1 MGKAILKVYTK
12 EWCPYCTKAKALLR
26 SKQLDFEEVDVTS
39 NAEAEQEM
47 IKRSQRR
54 TVPQIFISERSV
66 GGYDDLSQLN
76 ATGELDR
83 LLNIKSSIDLNKVY
97 DVVIVGAGP
106 AGMSAAIYATR
117 KNLST
122 LIIASDI
129 GGQLGTTYEVSNY
142 PGLQMITGPDLVQQ
156 FEEHMDKYGI
166 DKLVGEKVT
175 GLRFEDRCKILDTA
189 SKRQICARSVIIATG
204 AFKRKLNIPGEKELS
219 GKGVVYCSTC
229 DGPLFKGM
237 DIAIIGGGNSGLEA
251 AIEMNGVARNVFLI
265 SRTEWNGDPILQ
277 DKVRSAKGV
286 ESLTIYDPVKIHGSQ
301 QVEGLEVKD
310 LQTSQVRM
318 LDVQGVFIEI
328 GLYPNTDFV
337 LDLLDTNGRGEI
349 KVGRHGQTGISGV
362 FAAGDVTDI
371 HDKQIVIAAGAGA
384 NAALGAFEYLVT
396 QH

>member
-1 MGKAILKVYTK
+1 MDKEILKVYSK
-12 EWCPYCTKAKALLR
+12 EWCPYCAKAKALLR
-26 SKQLDFEEVDVTS
+26 SKKLEFEEINVTS
-39 NAEAEQEM
+39 DAAAEQEM
-47 IKRSQRR
+47 ISRSQRR
-54 TVPQIFISERSV
+54 TVPQIFIGDRSV
-66 GGYDDLSQLN
+66 GGYDDLAQLN
-76 ATGELDR
+76 ATGELDQ
-83 LLNIKSSIDLNKVY
+83 LLNIKSSIDLSKVY
-97 DVVIVGAGP
+97 DVVIVGARP
-106 AGMSAAIYATR
+106 AGMSAASYATP

-122 LIIASDI
+122 LIIAADI
-129 GGQLGTTYEVSNY
+129 GGQLGTTYEVGNY
-142 PGLQMITGPDLVQQ
+142 PGFQMITGPDLVKQ
-156 FEEHMDKYGI
+156 FEAHMEKYGI

-175 GLRFEDRCKILDTA
+175 SMSFEDRCKILHTA
-189 SKRQICARSVIIATG
+189 SKRQIRARSIMIATG

-219 GKGVVYCSTC
+219 GRGVVYCSTC

-237 DIAIIGGGNSGLEA
+237 DIAIIGAGNSGLEA
-251 AIEMNGVARNVFLI
+251 AIEMGGVARNVYLI

-277 DKVRSAKGV
+277 DKVRSSKRV
-286 ESLTIYDPVKIHGSQ
+286 ESLMLHDPIKIHGSQ
-301 QVEGLEVKD
+301 QVEGLEIKD
-310 LQTSQVRM
+310 LQTNQVKT

-349 KVGRHGQTGISGV
+349 KIDSHGQTGVSGV

>member
-1 MGKAILKVYTK
+1 MGSPVIQVYSK
-12 EWCPYCTKAKALLR
+12 EWCPYCAKAKALLR
-26 SKQLDFEEVDVTS
+26 SKQLKFEEINVTS
-39 NAEAEQEM
+39 DAVAEQEM
-47 IKRSQRR
+47 VTRSQRR
-54 TVPQIFISERSV
+54 TVPQIFIDDRSI

-76 ATGELDR
+76 ATGELDQ
-83 LLNIKSSIDLNKVY
+83 LLNIESSVDLTKIY

-142 PGLQMITGPDLVQQ
+142 PGFQMITGPDLVQQ
-156 FEEHMDKYGI
+156 FEKHMEKYGI

-175 GLRFEDRCKILDTA
+175 GLRFEDSCKILDTA
-189 SKRQICARSVIIATG
+189 SNRQILARSIIIATG

-219 GKGVVYCSTC
+219 GRGVVYCSTC

-251 AIEMNGVARNVFLI
+251 AIEMNGVARRVSLI
-265 SRTEWNGDPILQ
+265 SRAPWSGDLILQ
-277 DKVRSAKGV
+277 DKVRAAKGV
-286 ESLTIYDPVKIHGSQ
+286 ESLISYDPVRILGSKH
-301 QVEGLEVKD
+301 VEGLEVRE
-310 LQTSQVRM
+310 LQTGRVRI

-328 GLYPNTDFV
+328 GLYPNTDFI
-337 LDLLDTNGRGEI
+337 LDILDTNGRGEI
-349 KVGRHGQTGISGV
+349 KIGSHGQTGVSGV

>member
-1 MGKAILKVYTK
+1 MAKIEVYSK

-26 SKQLDFEEVDVTS
+26 SKQLEYEEIDITS
-39 NAEAEQEM
+39 DAEGEQDM
-47 IKRSQRR
+47 ITRSRRR
-54 TVPQIFISERSV
+54 TVPQVFIDEQSV
-66 GGYDDLSQLN
+66 GGYDDLAQLN

-83 LLNIKSSIDLNKVY
+83 LLGIESPIDLTRVY

-106 AGMSAAIYATR
+106 AGMSAAIYAVR

-122 LIIASDI
+122 LIVAADI
-129 GGQLGTTYEVSNY
+129 GGQLGTTYEVGNY
-142 PGLQMITGPDLVQQ
+142 PGFQMITGPDLVQQ
-156 FEEHMDKYGI
+156 FEEHMDQYGI

-175 GLRFEDRCKILDTA
+175 GLRFEDRCKILETA
-189 SKRQICARSVIIATG
+189 AGREIHARSVIIATG
-204 AFKRKLNIPGEKELS
+204 AFKRKLNIPGEQELA

-229 DGPLFKGM
+229 DGPLFRDM
-237 DIAIIGGGNSGLEA
+237 DIAIMGGGNSGLEA
-251 AIEMNGVARNVFLI
+251 AIEMNGLARKVYLV

-277 DKVRSAKGV
+277 DKVRSAERV
-286 ESLTIYDPVKIHGSQ
+286 ESLVLHDPVEIHGSE
-301 QVEGLEVKD
+301 QVDGVTVKD
-310 LQTSQVRM
+310 LATGKSRM

-337 LDLLDTNGRGEI
+337 LDLLDTNEHGEI
-349 KVGRHGQTGISGV
+349 RTDSRGQTGVNGV
-362 FAAGDVTDI
+362 FAAGDVTDS

>member
-1 MGKAILKVYTK
+1 
-12 EWCPYCTKAKALLR
+12 
-26 SKQLDFEEVDVTS
+26 
-39 NAEAEQEM
+39 
-47 IKRSQRR
+47 
-54 TVPQIFISERSV
+54 VPQIFIDERSV

-83 LLNIKSSIDLNKVY
+83 LLKIKSSIDLTKVY

-106 AGMSAAIYATR
+106 AGMSAAIYAIR

-142 PGLQMITGPDLVQQ
+142 PGFQLITGPDLVQQ
-156 FEEHMDKYGI
+156 FEVHMEKYGI

-175 GLRFEDRCKILDTA
+175 GLHVEDRCKILDTA
-189 SKRQICARSVIIATG
+189 ANRQIRARSIIIATG
-204 AFKRKLNIPGEKELS
+204 AFKRKLNIPGEKELL
-219 GKGVVYCSTC
+219 GRGVVYCSTC
-229 DGPLFKGM
+229 DGPLFRGM
-237 DIAIIGGGNSGLEA
+237 DIAIIGGGNSALEA
-251 AIEMNGVARNVFLI
+251 ALEMNGVARNIFLI

-277 DKVRSAKGV
+277 DKVRSAEGIK
-286 ESLTIYDPVKIHGSQ
+286 SLTLYDPVKIHGSE
-301 QVEGLEVKD
+301 QVEGLEVRD
-310 LQTSQVRM
+310 LQTSKART

-349 KVGRHGQTGISGV
+349 KIGRHGQTGISGV

-384 NAALGAFEYLVT
+384 NAALGAFEYLMT

>member
-1 MGKAILKVYTK
+1 MGKAILKVYSK
-12 EWCPYCTKAKALLR
+12 EWCPYCAKAKALLR
-26 SKQLDFEEVDVTS
+26 SKQLEFEEVDVTS
-39 NAEAEQEM
+39 DVEAEQEM
-47 IKRSQRR
+47 IKRSKRR
-54 TVPQIFISERSV
+54 TVPQIFIDERSV

-83 LLNIKSSIDLNKVY
+83 LLNIKSSIDLTKVY

-106 AGMSAAIYATR
+106 AGMSAAIYAAR

-129 GGQLGTTYEVSNY
+129 GGQLGTTYEVNNY
-142 PGLQMITGPDLVQQ
+142 PGFQMITGPDLVQQ
-156 FEEHMDKYGI
+156 FEVHMEKYGI

-175 GLRFEDRCKILDTA
+175 GLHFKDRCKILDTA
-189 SKRQICARSVIIATG
+189 SNRQIRARSIIIATG
-204 AFKRKLNIPGEKELS
+204 AFKRKLNIPGEKELL
-219 GKGVVYCSTC
+219 GRGVVYCSTC
-229 DGPLFKGM
+229 DGPLFRGM

-251 AIEMNGVARNVFLI
+251 ALEMNGVARNIFLI
-265 SRTEWNGDPILQ
+265 SRMEWSGDPILQ
-277 DKVRSAKGV
+277 DKVRSAEGIK
-286 ESLTIYDPVKIHGSQ
+286 SLTLYDPVKIHGSQ
-301 QVEGLEVKD
+301 QVEGLEVRD
-310 LQTSQVRM
+310 LQTSKART

-349 KVGRHGQTGISGV
+349 KIGRHGQTGISGV

>member
-1 MGKAILKVYTK
+1 MVKAILKVYSR
-12 EWCPYCTKAKALLR
+12 EWCPYCAKAKALLR
-26 SKQLDFEEVDVTS
+26 SKQLELEEVDVTS
-39 NAEAEQEM
+39 DVEAEQEM
-47 IKRSQRR
+47 IKLSKRR
-54 TVPQIFISERSV
+54 TVPQIFIDERSV

-83 LLNIKSSIDLNKVY
+83 LLNIKSSIDLTKVY

-129 GGQLGTTYEVSNY
+129 GGQLGTTYEVNNY
-142 PGLQMITGPDLVQQ
+142 PGFQMITGPDLVQQ
-156 FEEHMDKYGI
+156 FEVHMEKYGI

-175 GLRFEDRCKILDTA
+175 GLHFEDRCKILDTA
-189 SKRQICARSVIIATG
+189 ANRQIRARSIIIATG
-204 AFKRKLNIPGEKELS
+204 AFKRKLNIPGEKELL
-219 GKGVVYCSTC
+219 GRGVVYCSTC
-229 DGPLFKGM
+229 DGPLFRGM

-251 AIEMNGVARNVFLI
+251 ALEMNGVARNIFLI
-265 SRTEWNGDPILQ
+265 SRMEWSGDPILQ
-277 DKVRSAKGV
+277 DKVRSAEGIK
-286 ESLTIYDPVKIHGSQ
+286 SLTLYDPVKIHGSQ
-301 QVEGLEVKD
+301 QVEGLEVRD
-310 LQTSQVRM
+310 LQTSKART

-349 KVGRHGQTGISGV
+349 KIGRHGQTGISGV

>member
-1 MGKAILKVYTK
+1 MVKAILKVYSK
-12 EWCPYCTKAKALLR
+12 DWCPYCAKAKALLR
-26 SKQLDFEEVDVTS
+26 SKQLEFEEVDVTS
-39 NAEAEQEM
+39 DVEAEQEM
-47 IKRSQRR
+47 IKRSKRR
-54 TVPQIFISERSV
+54 TVPQIFIDERSV

-83 LLNIKSSIDLNKVY
+83 LLNIKLSIDLTKVY

-129 GGQLGTTYEVSNY
+129 GGQLGTTYEVNNY
-142 PGLQMITGPDLVQQ
+142 PGFQMITGPDLVQQ
-156 FEEHMDKYGI
+156 FEVHMEKYGI

-175 GLRFEDRCKILDTA
+175 GLHFEDRCKILDTA
-189 SKRQICARSVIIATG
+189 ANRQIRARSIIIATG
-204 AFKRKLNIPGEKELS
+204 AFKRKLNIPGEKELL
-219 GKGVVYCSTC
+219 GRGVVYCSTC
-229 DGPLFKGM
+229 DGPLFRGM

-251 AIEMNGVARNVFLI
+251 ALEMNGVARNIFLI
-265 SRTEWNGDPILQ
+265 SRMEWSGDPILQ
-277 DKVRSAKGV
+277 DKVRSAEGIK
-286 ESLTIYDPVKIHGSQ
+286 SLTLYDPVKIHGLQ
-301 QVEGLEVKD
+301 QVEGLEVRD
-310 LQTSQVRM
+310 LQTGKART

-349 KVGRHGQTGISGV
+349 KIGRHGQTGISGV

>member
-1 MGKAILKVYTK
+1 MSKAILKVYSK
-12 EWCPYCTKAKALLR
+12 EWCPYCAKAKALLR
-26 SKQLDFEEVDVTS
+26 SKQLEFEEVDVTS
-39 NAEAEQEM
+39 DVEAEQEM
-47 IKRSQRR
+47 IKRSKRR
-54 TVPQIFISERSV
+54 TVPQIFIDERSV

-83 LLNIKSSIDLNKVY
+83 LLNIKSSIDLTKVY

-129 GGQLGTTYEVSNY
+129 GGQLGTTYEVNNY
-142 PGLQMITGPDLVQQ
+142 PGFQMITGPDLVQQ
-156 FEEHMDKYGI
+156 FEVHMEKYGI

-175 GLRFEDRCKILDTA
+175 GLHFEDRCKILDTA
-189 SKRQICARSVIIATG
+189 ANRQIRARSIIIATG
-204 AFKRKLNIPGEKELS
+204 AFKRKLNIPGEKELL
-219 GKGVVYCSTC
+219 GRGVVYCSTC

-251 AIEMNGVARNVFLI
+251 ALEMNGVARNIFLI
-265 SRTEWNGDPILQ
+265 SRTEWSGDPILQ
-277 DKVRSAKGV
+277 DKVRSAEGIK
-286 ESLTIYDPVKIHGSQ
+286 SLTLYDPVKIHGSQ
-301 QVEGLEVKD
+301 QVEGLEVRD
-310 LQTSQVRM
+310 LQTSKART

-349 KVGRHGQTGISGV
+349 KIGRHGQTGISGV

>member
-1 MGKAILKVYTK
+1 
-12 EWCPYCTKAKALLR
+12 
-26 SKQLDFEEVDVTS
+26 
-39 NAEAEQEM
+39 
-47 IKRSQRR
+47 
-54 TVPQIFISERSV
+54 
-66 GGYDDLSQLN
+66 
-76 ATGELDR
+76 
-83 LLNIKSSIDLNKVY
+83 
-97 DVVIVGAGP
+97 
-106 AGMSAAIYATR
+106 
-117 KNLST
+117 
-122 LIIASDI
+122 
-129 GGQLGTTYEVSNY
+129 

-175 GLRFEDRCKILDTA
+175 GLRFEDHCKILDTA
-189 SKRQICARSVIIATG
+189 SKRQICTRSVIIATG

-237 DIAIIGGGNSGLEA
+237 NIAIIGGGNSGLEA

-286 ESLTIYDPVKIHGSQ
+286 ESLTLYDPVKIHGLQ

-349 KVGRHGQTGISGV
+349 KIGRHGQTGISGV

>member
-1 MGKAILKVYTK
+1 MDKAILKVYTK

-26 SKQLDFEEVDVTS
+26 SKQLDFEEVGVTS

-54 TVPQIFISERSV
+54 TVPQIFIGERSV

-97 DVVIVGAGP
+97 DVVIVGAGT
-106 AGMSAAIYATR
+106 AGMSAAIYAIR

-129 GGQLGTTYEVSNY
+129 GGQLRTTYEVSNY
-142 PGLQMITGPDLVQQ
+142 PGFQMITGPNLVQQ

-175 GLRFEDRCKILDTA
+175 GMRFEDCCKILDTA
-189 SKRQICARSVIIATG
+189 SNRQIYARSVIIATG

-219 GKGVVYCSTC
+219 GRGVVYCSTC

-265 SRTEWNGDPILQ
+265 SRTQWNGDPILQ
-277 DKVRSAKGV
+277 DKVRSAAKV
-286 ESLTIYDPVKIHGSQ
+286 ESLTLYDPVKIHGSQ
-301 QVEGLEVKD
+301 QVEGLEIRD
-310 LQTSQVRM
+310 LQTSKVRM

-328 GLYPNTDFV
+328 GLFPNTDFV

-349 KVGRHGQTGISGV
+349 KIGSHGQTGISGV

-384 NAALGAFEYLVT
+384 NAALSAFEYLVT